1 MNIRTTSLKL
11 GTKQNALYFVEC
23 VLFCVHVAA
32 CIYFVL
38 SGENEVNAK

>member
-11 GTKQNALYFVEC
+11 DTKQNALYFVEC

-38 SGENEVNAK
+38 SGANEVDAK